1 MTQPG
6 SPDPVELFQAAAAS
20 IRPILAGVGPE
31 QLDLATPCTDWNVR
45 QLLHHIIR
53 GVIGAHDIITGGPGI
68 DPMDVSGPL
77 PPEGADEAFADAS
90 ARLAEALKVPG
101 VLEKTLDLGPTQ
113 VTVAKFALFMLAEA
127 VIHGWDLARA
137 TGQDASIDD
146 SLAGAALQILGPEM
160 EIGREMGLFALP
172 VAVPPDAGSR
182 DRLLGLTGRTP

>member
-1 MTQPG
+1 MPEPG
-6 SPDPVELFQAAAAS
+6 IADPVELFQAAAAS
-20 IRPILAGVGPE
+20 IRPILVGVGPE
-31 QLDLATPCTDWNVR
+31 QLELPTPCTNWNVG
-45 QLLHHIIR
+45 QLLHHIIS
-53 GVIGAHDIITGGPGI
+53 GAIGAHDIITGGPGI
-68 DPMDVSGPL
+68 DPMDVSGQL
-77 PPEGADEAFADAS
+77 PPEGAEEAFAAAS

-101 VLEKTLDLGPTQ
+101 TLEKTLDLGPTQ

-146 SLAGAALQILGPEM
+146 SLAETAFQVLGPEM
-160 EIGREMGLFALP
+160 EIGREMGLFAPP